1 MRINHNRARRIA
13 TLAAIAALAVPRAA
27 ITETV
32 DDTFLITTS
41 VKPNV
46 ILILDNSTT
55 MNQIEWHPAFN
66 PATAPTCAGI
76 DPNTEYVGTGNNET
90 YCGNTRRMYKVTAG
104 GAPATLWNGKYLAWY
119 YSLSTAV
126 PAENAIL
133 NQIATSVVTVAGCN
147 TAGAG
152 TRFTAQFR
160 RTRADAMR
168 QVFFDVL
175 CLSEPKGLRF
185 GLGVLRLAADAGSV
199 DPNGGY
205 IAAAVDDNTPAHA
218 ADLEAHIG
226 NTKIND
232 PGTPLTEAV
241 FQYYT
246 YLMPR
251 TNGSIPYGK
260 GGPPTRFPKYVYNK
274 NGDDST
280 AAGGRLGDPVQQ
292 ACQKNYMILVTS
304 GLATRDD
311 FDTDPATT
319 SQGFADFV
327 TLVGDYYSEGDT
339 EVPGTTDERTLY
351 LDDLTKY
358 MHENDLRPDFDD
370 DQTIDFYTIG
380 FGTTAA
386 DNAYLSR
393 VSEGVGGGL
402 HFTVQDG
409 DALSQA
415 LVDALNDIVE
425 KSRSFTAATV
435 PSARTA
441 DGGDF
446 YNSFFLPSDKT
457 AFWEGHLRAW
467 HFTAA
472 GEIVDSD
479 DHCALVDP
487 DGGSECNDGPF
498 QVSCQTG
505 EMWPDCVN
513 PFWDAGDATRLTL
526 DPGAA
531 NPTTTPWPVPGNNA
545 RQLYTSKLFSGTPT
559 LVNFD
564 MALTRADLKL
574 LTFTVAGTAGIPADP
589 SPNSD
594 LYTSKGSQALNA
606 DGLADEVVAYARGCF
621 FGTGVTGANIQP
633 APDGQKPCAE
643 RGWLIGDIFHSDP
656 IVVRNPAVRELD
668 SSYDAFRTTYGSRDR
683 VIYTGTNGGYLE
695 AFHAGDWIS
704 TPSPGKYDEG
714 TGVEIFGFMPW
725 EPRTKIKNQPIDAP
739 TNRTHYV
746 DGAPQVAD
754 AWFYSGAKSAVKA
767 EADWHTVLAGGLREG
782 GRHYYALDVT
792 NPSKLTGTGKPQ
804 YPELLWEFPTEA
816 DFNSGTGDYVNMGET
831 WGQPIMARVRLRVCD
846 PTCSD
851 NGGQGFE
858 RWVAI
863 VTGGYDASSDPNP
876 TVVDPSA
883 AYSATSTKGRGIYMI
898 DLKTGAVIAQQKV
911 TTPGAPPALNT
922 GTVQNQMQYSIL
934 STPSVIDIDADGFA
948 DLVFVGDLGGNLF
961 KWVIKPIGEDRVND
975 GSGLRT
981 QPAWKFQHL
990 FQAPTFT
997 GSPGSTKYYKNIFQP
1012 PSAAYVN
1019 NTLWLGFG
1027 TGERAAIG
1035 FTDRLTDGDD
1045 PTDATADDEDHT
1057 GEENRFYAINDPDPL
1072 ATAATA
1078 PNVVTEAVLTDITT
1092 VGTPV
1097 TSQRGYYFKSS
1108 NAEKFVTTTV
1118 IFAGKVIT
1126 ASFTPSQIQP
1136 GAPGWDPCTQRGNGK
1151 LYIFDLRTGKGVFD
1165 DGAGGEQR
1173 YTDIGSGLPTDPKIS
1188 IGVGGDDNKIVIQKS
1203 GTDIQIFDAEDVSF
1217 GRGII
1222 YWRELH

>member
-1 MRINHNRARRIA
+1 V
-13 TLAAIAALAVPRAA
+13 LALPRVAA
-27 ITETV
+27 TETV
-32 DDTFLITTS
+32 DDTFLLTTS

-46 ILILDNSTT
+46 ILIFDNSTA

-66 PATAPTCAGI
+66 PATAPACAGI
-76 DPNTEYVGTGNNET
+76 DPNTDYVATGTDQT
-90 YCGNTRRMYKVTAG
+90 YCGNTRMMYRVTG
-104 GAPATLWNGKYLAWY
+104 PGVPDTLWNGKYLAWY

-126 PAENAIL
+126 PTENAIL
-133 NQIATSVVTVAGCN
+133 NQIATSTVTVAGCN

-152 TRFTAQFR
+152 TRYTSQFR

-185 GLGVLRLAADAGSV
+185 GLGIYRAAAEAGSPKV
-199 DPNGGY
+199 DPNGGF
-205 IAAAVDDNTPAHA
+205 IRAAVDDNTPAHA
-218 ADLEAHIG
+218 ADLEADIG
-226 NTKIND
+226 RTKIDD
-232 PGTPLTEAV
+232 PGTPITEAV
-241 FQYYT
+241 FQFYT

-251 TNGSIPYGK
+251 VVGNIPYGK
-260 GGPPTRFPKYVYNK
+260 GGVAGGVRFPKYVYNK
-274 NGDDST
+274 FGDDST
-280 AAGGRLGDPVQQ
+280 ASGGRLPDPVQQ
-292 ACQKNYMILVTS
+292 ACQKNYMILVTG

-311 FDTDPATT
+311 FDPDPATT
-319 SQGFADFV
+319 SQGFGDFD

-339 EVPGTTDERTLY
+339 EVPGSADERTLY

-370 DQTIDFYTIG
+370 DQTIDFYTVG

-386 DNAYLSR
+386 DNAFLR
-393 VSEGVGGGL
+393 RASETVGGGL

-409 DALSQA
+409 DGLSQA

-487 DGGSECNDGPF
+487 DGGTECNDGPF
-498 QVSCQTG
+498 QVVCQAGQT
-505 EMWPDCVN
+505 WPACVV
-513 PFWDAGDATRLTL
+513 PFWDAGDATRLAFA
-526 DPGAA
+526 PGTS
-531 NPTTTPWPVPGNNA
+531 NTDTSLGTP
-545 RQLYTSKLFSGTPT
+545 RQLYTSKLLSGTPT
-559 LVNFD
+559 LVDFD
-564 MALTRADLKL
+564 MALTKTDLKL
-574 LTFTVAGTAGIPADP
+574 VNFTVNGVAGTPADP
-589 SPNSD
+589 SPNDSR
-594 LYTSKGSQALNA
+594 YTTVGSQALNA

-621 FGTGVTGANIQP
+621 FGTGVTGADTQP

-656 IVVRNPAVRELD
+656 IVVRNPPDRDLD
-668 SSYDAFRTTYGSRDR
+668 ASYEAFRTTYAARDR

-695 AFHAGDWIS
+695 AFHAGDWGS
-704 TPSPGKYDEG
+704 TPAPGKYDEG
-714 TGVEIFGFMPW
+714 SGEEMFGFMPW
-725 EPRTKIKNQPIDAP
+725 EARTKIKKQPVDPPA
-739 TNRTHYV
+739 NRTHYV
-746 DGAPQVAD
+746 DGAPQAAD
-754 AWFYSGAKSAVKA
+754 AWLYSDPVDATKQ

-792 NPSKLTGTGKPQ
+792 NPSGLTGTGKPQ
-804 YPELLWEFPTEA
+804 YPELLWEFPNEA
-816 DFNSGTGDYVNMGET
+816 DFNSGSGDYLNMGET
-831 WGQPIMARVRLRVCD
+831 WGQPIMARVRLRVCN
-846 PTCSD
+846 PTCND

-863 VTGGYDASSDPNP
+863 VTGGYDATSDPNS
-876 TVVDPSA
+876 TWVDPTA
-883 AYSATSTKGRGIYMI
+883 AYNASSTKGRAIYMI
-898 DLKTGAVIAQQKV
+898 DVKTGEVVAQQKV
-911 TTPGAPPALNT
+911 GTPGTPPAINT
-922 GTVQNQMQYSIL
+922 GTVQNQMQYSL
-934 STPSVIDIDADGFA
+934 VSTPAVIDIDSDGFA
-948 DLVFVGDLGGNLF
+948 DLVYVGDLGGNLY
-961 KWVIKPIGEDRVND
+961 KWVIHAVGEDRVND
-975 GSGLRT
+975 GTGLRT
-981 QPAWKFQHL
+981 QPAWKFQHF
-990 FQAPTFT
+990 FQAPVYVGTP
-997 GSPGSTKYYKNIFQP
+997 SSTKYYKNIFQP

-1019 NTLWLGFG
+1019 NTLWIAFG

-1045 PTDATADDEDHT
+1045 PTDAAPDDEDHT
-1057 GEENRFYAINDPDPL
+1057 GEENRFYAITDPDPL

-1078 PNVVTEAVLTDITT
+1078 PPVVTEGGTSAPYFSPALTDITT
-1092 VGTPV
+1092 VGTTV
-1097 TSQRGYYFKSS
+1097 TSPRGYYFKTS

-1136 GAPGWDPCTQRGNGK
+1136 TDPAWDPCTQRGNGK
-1151 LYIFDLRTGKGVFD
+1151 LYIFDLKTGRGVFD

-1173 YTDIGSGLPTDPKIS
+1173 YTDIGAGLPTDPKIS
-1188 IGVGGDDNKIVIQKS
+1188 IGVGGDDNKIVVQQS
-1203 GTDIQIFDAEDVSF
+1203 GTEVRVFDAEDVSF

-1222 YWRELH
+1222 YWREMK